1 MLAGTVGVFVGGV
14 SILGE
19 RGEVIGAVVG
29 DLTVKFLNTGFVINV
44 TPAFMVQLYLG
55 ILLLVVRMFQ
65 TGSVIYEKRQRRY
78 QILKD
83 IDDRRERL
91 KKEMKGGAQP

>member
-1 MLAGTVGVFVGGV
+1 MSSKDSAHDESDREASKYF
-14 SILGE
+14 
-19 RGEVIGAVVG
+19 
-29 DLTVKFLNTGFVINV
+29 

-55 ILLLVVRMFQ
+55 ILLLVVIMFQ
-65 TGSVIYEKRQRRY
+65 TGSVIFEKRQRRY